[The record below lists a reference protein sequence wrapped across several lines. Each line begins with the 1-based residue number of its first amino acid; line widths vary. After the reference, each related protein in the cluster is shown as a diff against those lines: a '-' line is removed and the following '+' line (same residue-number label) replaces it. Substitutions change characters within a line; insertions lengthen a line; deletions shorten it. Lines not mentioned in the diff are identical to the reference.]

1 MGIAARNSIVGFDL
15 AAEKERDMSRFE
27 ALLDAALAWARPI
40 FTISI
45 AVERISSILPGLAS
59 GARPPQ
65 LQGKI
70 QAMPFT
76 PSQSVVPAHP
86 RRLAPWAAVL
96 AATVLLA
103 ACSQEG
109 SKAPAG
115 MAGASKPEVG
125 VVTLH
130 PQSVA
135 ITAELPGRTS
145 ASLTADVRPQVNGII
160 QARLFKEGSEVVVG
174 QPLYLI
180 DPASYQ
186 AAYDSAQAAQQKAE
200 AAVPTAQAKFD
211 RYAGLLKQN
220 VVSKQDYDDAAAT
233 LAQANADVAS
243 AKASV
248 ETARINLDYTKIT
261 APIAGRIDK
270 SSLTPGALVTANQ
283 ETLLTTIRSL
293 DPINVDVTQSSTNL
307 LNLRQAINEGRL
319 KFSGPNVSVKL
330 KLENGTIYNQ
340 TGKLEFAGANVDQTT
355 GTFAL
360 RAEFPNP
367 DRLLLPGM
375 YVRALVEEGVAQNS
389 FLVPQ
394 RGVTR
399 NTKGE
404 ATAMVINAQ
413 GKVETRVL
421 AVRNSVGNNWL
432 VDSGVGDGDRVIV
445 EGLQLVRPGGDATGV
460 EVTIDETTGEVK
472 DRAQTSSAASPTSK
486 MADSS
491 QSTGN

>member
-1 MGIAARNSIVGFDL
+1 MSIQP
-15 AAEKERDMSRFE
+15 S
-27 ALLDAALAWARPI
+27 P
-40 FTISI
+40 S
-45 AVERISSILPGLAS
+45 
-59 GARPPQ
+59 
-65 LQGKI
+65 LQ
-70 QAMPFT
+70 
-76 PSQSVVPAHP
+76 PA
-86 RRLAPWAAVL
+86 RRLAPWAAMF
-96 AATVLLA
+96 ASAFLLA
-103 ACSQEG
+103 ACSQE
-109 SKAPAG
+109 SSAPAG
-115 MAGASKPEVG
+115 MGAPGKPEVG

-135 ITAELPGRTS
+135 ITAELSGRTA
-145 ASLTADVRPQVNGII
+145 ASLVAEVRPQVNGII
-160 QARLFKEGSEVVVG
+160 QQRLFKEGSEVAAG

-180 DPASYQ
+180 DPASYK
-186 AAYDSAQAAQQKAE
+186 ASYDSAVAAQQKAE

-233 LAQANADVAS
+233 LAQAQADVAS
-243 AKASV
+243 AKASA
-248 ETARINLDYTKIT
+248 ETARISLDRTSIT

-270 SSLTPGALVTANQ
+270 STLTPGALVTANQ
-283 ETLLTTIRSL
+283 DTVLTTIRAL

-307 LNLRQAINEGRL
+307 LNLRQAISEGRL

-330 KLENGTIYNQ
+330 KLENGTIYTQ

-394 RGVTR
+394 RAVSR
-399 NTKGE
+399 NAKGE

-445 EGLQLVRPGGDATGV
+445 EGMQLVRPGGDATGV

-472 DRAQTSSAASPTSK
+472 DRGQSTSAAPAASNAAKP
-486 MADSS
+486 APAAA
-491 QSTGN
+491 TGN

>member
-1 MGIAARNSIVGFDL
+1 MSIP
-15 AAEKERDMSRFE
+15 S
-27 ALLDAALAWARPI
+27 
-40 FTISI
+40 
-45 AVERISSILPGLAS
+45 
-59 GARPPQ
+59 
-65 LQGKI
+65 
-70 QAMPFT
+70 
-76 PSQSVVPAHP
+76 SQSSLPA
-86 RRLAPWAAVL
+86 RRLAPWAAMLCGALFLVS
-96 AATVLLA
+96 
-103 ACSQEG
+103 CSQEN
-109 SKAPAG
+109 KAPAG
-115 MAGASKPEVG
+115 MGAPGKPEVG
-125 VVTLH
+125 VVTVH

-135 ITAELPGRTS
+135 ITAELSGRTA
-145 ASLTADVRPQVNGII
+145 ASLIAEVRPQVNGII
-160 QARLFKEGSEVVVG
+160 LSRLFKEGSEVAAG

-180 DPASYQ
+180 DPASYK
-186 AAYDSAQAAQQKAE
+186 AAYDSAVAAQQKAE

-233 LAQANADVAS
+233 LAQANADVAA

-248 ETARINLDYTKIT
+248 ESARISLDRTSIT

-270 SSLTPGALVTANQ
+270 STLTPGALVTANQ
-283 ETLLTTIRSL
+283 DTVLTTIRSL

-319 KFSGPNVSVKL
+319 KLSGPNVSVKL
-330 KLENGTIYNQ
+330 KLENGTIYAQ
-340 TGKLEFAGANVDQTT
+340 TGKMEFAGANVDQTT

-394 RGVTR
+394 RAVSR

-404 ATAMVINAQ
+404 ATAMVINVQ

-421 AVRNSVGNNWL
+421 TVRNSVGNNWL
-432 VDSGVGDGDRVIV
+432 VDAGVGDGDRVIV
-445 EGLQLVRPGGDATGV
+445 EGMQLVRPGGDATGA

-472 DRAQTSSAASPTSK
+472 DRAQGTSSASTPSK
-486 MADSS
+486 MASNG

>member
-1 MGIAARNSIVGFDL
+1 ML
-15 AAEKERDMSRFE
+15 AG
-27 ALLDAALAWARPI
+27 AL
-40 FTISI
+40 
-45 AVERISSILPGLAS
+45 
-59 GARPPQ
+59 
-65 LQGKI
+65 
-70 QAMPFT
+70 
-76 PSQSVVPAHP
+76 
-86 RRLAPWAAVL
+86 
-96 AATVLLA
+96 LLA
-103 ACSQEG
+103 ACSQEQ

-115 MAGASKPEVG
+115 MGGVGKPEVG

-135 ITAELPGRTS
+135 ITAELPGRMT

-160 QARLFKEGSEVVVG
+160 QARLFKEGSEVVAG

-180 DPASYQ
+180 NPASYQ
-186 AAYDSAQAAQQKAE
+186 AAYDSAVAAQQKAE

-283 ETLLTTIRSL
+283 DTLLTTIRAL

-330 KLENGTIYNQ
+330 KLENGTIYPL
-340 TGKLEFAGANVDQTT
+340 TGKMESAGASVDQTT

-394 RGVTR
+394 RGVSR

-421 AVRNSVGNNWL
+421 TVRNTVGNNWL
-432 VDSGVGDGDRVIV
+432 VDAGVGDGDRVIV
-445 EGLQLVRPGGDATGV
+445 EGMQLVRPGGDATGV
-460 EVTIDETTGEVK
+460 EVTIDEATGEVK
-472 DRAQTSSAASPTSK
+472 DRAQGTSAVSTPSK
-486 MADSS
+486 MASNG